1 MSEFVEHVLEL
12 LEPCGPVRAKRMF
25 GGYGIYRGDLMFGL
39 VSDEVLYLKTDAA
52 SVGLFEE
59 RGLAPFVYVKK
70 GEPTRTS
77 YYAAPEEFF
86 EDPGIAEEWLRIACD
101 AAARFRSR
109 SGKRGRRKA
118 GRAAGRSQ
126 GSA

>member
-25 GGYGIYRGDLMFGL
+25 GGYGIYHGDLMFGL
-39 VSDEVLYLKTDAA
+39 VSDDVLYLKTDAE

-59 RGLAPFVYVKK
+59 RGLAPFVYVRK

-77 YYAAPEEFF
+77 YYAAPEDLF
-86 EDPGIAEEWLRIACD
+86 EDPAAAEEWLRIACD

-109 SGKRGRRKA
+109 PGRR
-118 GRAAGRSQ
+118 
-126 GSA
+126 

>member
-39 VSDEVLYLKTDAA
+39 ISDDVLYLKTDAE
-52 SVGLFEE
+52 SVGLFEK
-59 RGLAPFVYVKK
+59 RGLAPFVYVRK

-77 YYAAPEEFF
+77 YYAAPEDLF
-86 EDPGIAEEWLRIACD
+86 EDPAAAEEWLRIACD

-109 SGKRGRRKA
+109 PGRRRGRKIA
-118 GRAAGRSQ
+118 
-126 GSA
+126 